1 MHCFNILKIRGVDRT
16 CSHCVL
22 LMLTLTFLQKL
33 LTQPLFVR
41 RPIGLKDLDKELQDS
56 MLSRMTACLKQQV

>member
-1 MHCFNILKIRGVDRT
+1 
-16 CSHCVL
+16 
-22 LMLTLTFLQKL
+22 MLTLTFLQKL